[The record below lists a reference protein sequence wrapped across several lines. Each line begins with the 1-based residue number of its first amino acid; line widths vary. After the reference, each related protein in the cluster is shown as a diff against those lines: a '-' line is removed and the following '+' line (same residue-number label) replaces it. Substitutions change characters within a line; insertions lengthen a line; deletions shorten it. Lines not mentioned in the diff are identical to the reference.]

1 MYFERRS
8 RKLLLHRCWT
18 SSARYV
24 HVSFT
29 VAVEYS
35 CAKYCKLSNCRCTLH
50 VPAFIIVVII
60 IIIIIFTSSLEPA
73 PYITQNSSSELFI
86 PSQRPSFEHEQNNI
100 ISLYYIWN
108 TARYHCRYVMN
119 SADRRTRVMEEIDR
133 LSTVSTH
140 IPAERHDFGN
150 HVIITRSTAAADEP
164 LPLLTAHNEQA
175 ADYFGKYHLLSDSS
189 IMIIFMKN

>member
-1 MYFERRS
+1 MAVCSKLNRRVQMKVAERGMNNS
-8 RKLLLHRCWT
+8 DEELSVVYEAGST
-18 SSARYV
+18 SFR
-24 HVSFT
+24 
-29 VAVEYS
+29 
-35 CAKYCKLSNCRCTLH
+35 
-50 VPAFIIVVII
+50 I
-60 IIIIIFTSSLEPA
+60 
-73 PYITQNSSSELFI
+73 SSSELFI

-150 HVIITRSTAAADEP
+150 HVIITRSTAAADER